1 MAREAGHTVT
11 DLQGSLVP
19 LRDYGLGRELQGLSL
34 RNVGLA
40 VFEDR
45 KKSLHGLRGDAVHHF
60 GVSGPVL
67 LSASS
72 YIAKRLKKETSHFLS
87 I

>member
-45 KKSLHGLRGDAVHHF
+45 KKIYTDFGEMLFTHF
-60 GVSGPVL
+60 GVSGPLV
-67 LSASS
+67 LSASAHMRTS
-72 YIAKRLKKETSHFLS
+72 AKRPTGWRLT
-87 I
+87 